1 MIRLT
6 LTTSLPLAILMMCGG
21 PSRVQADDTK
31 VTVKDGGSILL
42 RADGLD
48 AGTYWNL
55 SPAELR
61 HQNTAGVLRGL
72 RIIDGGADQC
82 AGDPKCGIDLTQPWT
97 IQVTYGAGSVT
108 IAPISGNQ
116 GLHLTNTGLPFDQ
129 WQSTANAD
137 ERVYGHGDG
146 LHITSITLNSGAA
159 SLCSGSGGCE
169 ITLFYR
175 PQ

>member
-6 LTTSLPLAILMMCGG
+6 LTTSLPLAILLTCGG

-72 RIIDGGADQC
+72 RIIDGGTDQC

-108 IAPISGNQ
+108 IAPISGN
-116 GLHLTNTGLPFDQ
+116 Q